1 MLRSEFWQIDVFAH
15 RLGGGNPL
23 GVVLDAAGWS
33 DTAMQSL
40 ARWTNLVETTFVL
53 PPSGAGVSSG
63 ADYRLRIFTPSKEI
77 PFAGH
82 PSIGSAH
89 ALLASALLQP
99 RTEQLVQECGAGCLP
114 IRVVERSVRR
124 PRLLVKAPPATSLAT
139 DYAQIDAL
147 FADAPEPPL
156 ARALVVGGRRWWL
169 VELPSVDGLSRWRP
183 AHPTVAKL
191 AAATDTLGVCVFA
204 RCQVDQRPGLAV
216 RAYPAGAGIVEDP
229 ASGAAN
235 GLIAAWLA
243 EREPAGPLSRGYP
256 VTQGREMGHDARI
269 EILLESSTSI
279 WVGGHCNT
287 IVRGEVEWSN

>member
-1 MLRSEFWQIDVFAH
+1 MLRSEYWQIDVFAH

-33 DTAMQSL
+33 DAAMQSF

-53 PPSGAGVSSG
+53 PPSAASRD

-89 ALLASALLQP
+89 ALLESARLQP
-99 RTEQLVQECGAGCLP
+99 KAGQLVQECGAGCLP
-114 IRVVERSVRR
+114 IRLVERSGRR
-124 PRLLVKAPPATSLAT
+124 TELLVKAPPATSLVT
-139 DYAQIDAL
+139 DYEQIDAL
-147 FADAPEPPL
+147 FSAAPEPPL
-156 ARALVVGGRRWWL
+156 ARALVAGGRRWWL

-183 AHPTVAKL
+183 LHQAVADL
-191 AAATDTLGVCVFA
+191 AASTDTLGVCVFA
-204 RCQVDQRPGLAV
+204 RCEVDQRPGLAV

-243 EREPAGPLSRGYP
+243 EREPNGPLSRAYP

-269 EILLESSTSI
+269 EILLESSSSI

-287 IVRGEVEWSN
+287 IVRGEVEWTN